1 MPQDDMLA
9 LPMDLGGGDMGG
21 MGGLDMGDFAAP
33 APMGGLD
40 AGGLSGG
47 MGGGMG
53 GGAVANP
60 AAAASLS
67 GKAKA
72 AIIVRLLL
80 NEGAEIPLEEL
91 PDDLQLE
98 LTQQMGRMRI
108 VDRETLNA
116 VAGEFADLLDNVG
129 LHFPNGLAGALN
141 AMEGKISRHTHSRL
155 RREAGVRQFGDPW
168 ERLKQLPP
176 EDLAGL
182 AEAES
187 TEVAAVLLSKLD
199 TAKAAQMLI
208 HLPGPVARRITYAVS
223 QTANVTP
230 DTVDRIGLSLA
241 AQVEARP
248 DLAFDQTPGQR
259 LGAVL
264 TEAAAA
270 KRDEVL
276 TALDEEDEDF
286 AVSVRKAIFTYALIA
301 ERMKPLDVPKLIRV
315 LSQPDLVTAIAF
327 ATDEEDVATSEFLLK
342 NMSSRMAD
350 NIREEVAERGRVKR
364 SDGEAAFSLIIGA
377 MRDLVATGEIELKSV
392 EEDEEDNG

>member
-1 MPQDDMLA
+1 MPQDNMLA
-9 LPMDLGGGDMGG
+9 LPMASNGPG
-21 MGGLDMGDFAAP
+21 MGGFAAP
-33 APMGGLD
+33 APL
-40 AGGLSGG
+40 AAV
-47 MGGGMG
+47 GGGG
-53 GGAVANP
+53 
-60 AAAASLS
+60 LS

-108 VDRETLNA
+108 VDRETLYA

-129 LHFPNGLAGALN
+129 LHFPNGLAGALR
-141 AMEGKISRHTHSRL
+141 AMEGKISRYTHSRL
-155 RREAGVRQFGDPW
+155 RKEAGVRQFGDPW

-176 EDLAGL
+176 EDLAAL

-199 TAKAAQMLI
+199 TAKAAQMLV
-208 HLPGPVARRITYAVS
+208 HLPGPTARRITYAVS

-230 DTVDRIGLSLA
+230 ETVDRIGLSLA

-248 DLAFDQTPGQR
+248 ELAFDETPGQR
-259 LGAVL
+259 LGGIL

-276 TALDEEDEDF
+276 TALDEQDEEF
-286 AVSVRKAIFTYALIA
+286 AIKVRKAIFTYALIG
-301 ERMKPLDVPKLIRV
+301 ERMRALDVPRLMRV
-315 LSQPDLVTAIAF
+315 LSQPDLVTAMAF
-327 ATDEEDVATSEFLLK
+327 ATDEEDLATNEFLLS

-350 NIREEVAERGRVKR
+350 NIRDEVAERGKVKR
-364 SDGEAAFSLIIGA
+364 SDGEAALGIIIA
-377 MRDLVATGEIELKSV
+377 ALRDLVATGEIELKSDD
-392 EEDEEDNG
+392 DEEDS

>member
-9 LPMDLGGGDMGG
+9 LPMELGGGDMGG
-21 MGGLDMGDFAAP
+21 MGGMDMGDFAAP
-33 APMGGLD
+33 APLGGLD
-40 AGGLSGG
+40 AGGLGGG

-53 GGAVANP
+53 GGALVAIL
-60 AAAASLS
+60 AAAAGLS

-108 VDRETLNA
+108 VDRDTLNA

-141 AMEGKISRHTHSRL
+141 AMEGKISRHTHTRL

-176 EDLAGL
+176 EDLAEL
-182 AEAES
+182 AQAES

-208 HLPGPVARRITYAVS
+208 HL
-223 QTANVTP
+223 
-230 DTVDRIGLSLA
+230 
-241 AQVEARP
+241 ARP
-248 DLAFDQTPGQR
+248 DRPPHHLCG
-259 LGAVL
+259 
-264 TEAAAA
+264 
-270 KRDEVL
+270 
-276 TALDEEDEDF
+276 
-286 AVSVRKAIFTYALIA
+286 
-301 ERMKPLDVPKLIRV
+301 
-315 LSQPDLVTAIAF
+315 QPDRQCDAGYSGPHRPV
-327 ATDEEDVATSEFLLK
+327 S
-342 NMSSRMAD
+342 
-350 NIREEVAERGRVKR
+350 GRPGR
-364 SDGEAAFSLIIGA
+364 SAS
-377 MRDLVATGEIELKSV
+377 
-392 EEDEEDNG
+392 

>member
-1 MPQDDMLA
+1 MPQDNMLA
-9 LPMDLGGGDMGG
+9 LPMGNDGPDLGG
-21 MGGLDMGDFAAP
+21 FAAP
-33 APMGGLD
+33 APMGGSTMP
-40 AGGLSGG
+40 AGSGA
-47 MGGGMG
+47 
-53 GGAVANP
+53 GAAG
-60 AAAASLS
+60 LS

-98 LTQQMGRMRI
+98 LTQQMGKMRI
-108 VDRETLNA
+108 VDRDTLHS

-129 LHFPNGLAGALN
+129 LHFPNGLAGALS
-141 AMEGKISRHTHSRL
+141 AMEGKISRYTHNRL
-155 RREAGVRQFGDPW
+155 RKEAGVRQFGDPW

-176 EDLAGL
+176 EEL
-182 AEAES
+182 AELAQAES

-199 TAKAAQMLI
+199 TAKAAQMLV
-208 HLPGPVARRITYAVS
+208 HLPGPTARRITYAVS

-248 DLAFDQTPGQR
+248 EVAFDQTPGQR
-259 LGAVL
+259 MGAIL

-276 TALDEEDEDF
+276 TALDEQDEEF
-286 AVSVRKAIFTYALIA
+286 AIKVRKAIFTYALIA
-301 ERMKPLDVPKLIRV
+301 ERMNPMDVPKLMRV
-315 LSQPDLVTAIAF
+315 LAQPDLVTAMAF
-327 ATDEEDVATSEFLLK
+327 ATDEADVATNEFLLK

-350 NIREEVAERGRVKR
+350 NIREEVAERGKVKR
-364 SDGEAAFSLIIGA
+364 SDGEAAFGVIISA
-377 MRDLVATGEIELKSV
+377 LRDLIATGEIELRSDE
-392 EEDEEDNG
+392 EEDTE

>member
-21 MGGLDMGDFAAP
+21 MGGMDMGDFAAP
-33 APMGGLD
+33 APLGGLD
-40 AGGLSGG
+40 AGG
-47 MGGGMG
+47 MG
-53 GGAVANP
+53 GGALASP
-60 AAAASLS
+60 AAASGLS

-108 VDRETLNA
+108 VDRETLNS

-129 LHFPNGLAGALN
+129 LHFPNGLAGALS
-141 AMEGKISRHTHSRL
+141 AMEGKISRHTHTRL

-176 EDLAGL
+176 EDLAEL
-182 AEAES
+182 AQAES

-199 TAKAAQMLI
+199 TAKAAQLLI

-276 TALDEEDEDF
+276 TALDEEDEEF
-286 AVSVRKAIFTYALIA
+286 AVSVRKAIFTYALVS

-350 NIREEVAERGRVKR
+350 NIREEVAERGKVKR
-364 SDGEAAFSLIIGA
+364 SDGEAAYSLIISA
-377 MRDLVATGEIELKSV
+377 MRDLVATGEIELKSL
-392 EEDEEDNG
+392 EEDEEQEGG

>member
-1 MPQDDMLA
+1 MGNDGP
-9 LPMDLGGGDMGG
+9 DLGG
-21 MGGLDMGDFAAP
+21 FAAP
-33 APMGGLD
+33 APMGGSTMP
-40 AGGLSGG
+40 AGSGA
-47 MGGGMG
+47 
-53 GGAVANP
+53 GAAG
-60 AAAASLS
+60 LS

-98 LTQQMGRMRI
+98 LTQQMGKMRI
-108 VDRETLNA
+108 VDRDTLHS

-129 LHFPNGLAGALN
+129 LHFPNGLAGALS
-141 AMEGKISRHTHSRL
+141 AMEGKISRYTHNRL
-155 RREAGVRQFGDPW
+155 RKEAGVRQFGDPW

-176 EDLAGL
+176 EEL
-182 AEAES
+182 AELAQAES

-199 TAKAAQMLI
+199 TAKAAQMLV
-208 HLPGPVARRITYAVS
+208 HLPGPTARRITYAVS

-248 DLAFDQTPGQR
+248 EVAFDQTPGQR
-259 LGAVL
+259 MGAIL

-276 TALDEEDEDF
+276 TALDEQDEEF
-286 AVSVRKAIFTYALIA
+286 AIKVRKAIFTYALIA
-301 ERMKPLDVPKLIRV
+301 ERMNPMDVPKLMRV
-315 LSQPDLVTAIAF
+315 LAQPDLVTAMAF
-327 ATDEEDVATSEFLLK
+327 ATDEADVATNEFLLK

-350 NIREEVAERGRVKR
+350 NIREEVAERGKVKR
-364 SDGEAAFSLIIGA
+364 SDGEAAFGVIISA
-377 MRDLVATGEIELKSV
+377 LRDLIATGEIELRSDE
-392 EEDEEDNG
+392 EEDTE

>member
-1 MPQDDMLA
+1 MPQDNMLA
-9 LPMDLGGGDMGG
+9 LPMGNDGSDLGG
-21 MGGLDMGDFAAP
+21 FAAP
-33 APMGGLD
+33 APMGGSTMP
-40 AGGLSGG
+40 AGSGA
-47 MGGGMG
+47 
-53 GGAVANP
+53 GAAG
-60 AAAASLS
+60 LS

-98 LTQQMGRMRI
+98 LTQQMGKMRI
-108 VDRETLNA
+108 VDRDTLHS

-129 LHFPNGLAGALN
+129 LHFPNGLAGALS
-141 AMEGKISRHTHSRL
+141 AMEGKISRYTHNRL
-155 RREAGVRQFGDPW
+155 RKEAGVRQFGDPW

-176 EDLAGL
+176 EEL
-182 AEAES
+182 AELAQAES

-199 TAKAAQMLI
+199 TAKAAQMLV
-208 HLPGPVARRITYAVS
+208 HLPGPTARRITYAVS

-248 DLAFDQTPGQR
+248 EVAFDQTPGQR
-259 LGAVL
+259 MGAIL

-276 TALDEEDEDF
+276 TALDEQDEEF
-286 AVSVRKAIFTYALIA
+286 AIKVRKAIFTYALIA
-301 ERMKPLDVPKLIRV
+301 ERMNPMDVPKLMRV
-315 LSQPDLVTAIAF
+315 LAQPDLVTAMAF
-327 ATDEEDVATSEFLLK
+327 ATDEADLATNEFLLK

-350 NIREEVAERGRVKR
+350 NIREEVAERGKVKR
-364 SDGEAAFSLIIGA
+364 SDGEAAFGVIISA
-377 MRDLVATGEIELKSV
+377 LRDLISTGEIELRSDE
-392 EEDEEDNG
+392 EEDTE

>member
-1 MPQDDMLA
+1 MPQDNMLA
-9 LPMDLGGGDMGG
+9 LPMGNDGPDLGG
-21 MGGLDMGDFAAP
+21 FAAP
-33 APMGGLD
+33 APMGGSTMP
-40 AGGLSGG
+40 AGSGA
-47 MGGGMG
+47 
-53 GGAVANP
+53 GAAG
-60 AAAASLS
+60 LS

-98 LTQQMGRMRI
+98 LTQQMGKMRI
-108 VDRETLNA
+108 VDRDTLHS

-129 LHFPNGLAGALN
+129 LHFPNGLAGALS
-141 AMEGKISRHTHSRL
+141 AMEGKISRYTHNRL
-155 RREAGVRQFGDPW
+155 RKEAGVRQFGDPW

-176 EDLAGL
+176 EEL
-182 AEAES
+182 AELAQAES

-199 TAKAAQMLI
+199 TAKAAQMLV
-208 HLPGPVARRITYAVS
+208 HLPGPTARRITYAVS

-248 DLAFDQTPGQR
+248 EVAFDQTPGQR
-259 LGAVL
+259 MGAIL

-276 TALDEEDEDF
+276 TALDEQDEEF
-286 AVSVRKAIFTYALIA
+286 ATKVRKAIFTYALIA
-301 ERMKPLDVPKLIRV
+301 ERMNPMDVPKLMRV
-315 LSQPDLVTAIAF
+315 LAQPDLVTAMAF
-327 ATDEEDVATSEFLLK
+327 ATDEADVATNEFLLK

-350 NIREEVAERGRVKR
+350 NIREEVAERGKVKR
-364 SDGEAAFSLIIGA
+364 SDGEAAFGVIISA
-377 MRDLVATGEIELKSV
+377 LRDLIATGEIELRSD
-392 EEDEEDNG
+392 DEEDTE